1 MNFTLNEKVV
11 KLLNN
16 IDMASRITNSFIEK
30 IRKYLKDNDLPFI
43 NVNNSKNI
51 MVLRS
56 AGSYHYLVIQFF
68 DMPEKWMYERRH
80 FNIKTAYALDYKQL
94 TNAINRYLDAD
105 SK

>member
-1 MNFTLNEKVV
+1 MRLIIITLPSLKNKT
-11 KLLNN
+11 
-16 IDMASRITNSFIEK
+16 MANRITNSFIDK

-68 DMPEKWMYERRH
+68 DMPELWMHQRRH
-80 FNIKTAYALDYKQL
+80 FKIKTAYAIDYNQL
-94 TNAINRYLDAD
+94 TNAIDRYLDA
-105 SK
+105 

>member
-1 MNFTLNEKVV
+1 
-11 KLLNN
+11 
-16 IDMASRITNSFIEK
+16 MASRITNSFIDK

-68 DMPEKWMYERRH
+68 DMPEVWMYQRRH
-80 FNIKTAYALDYKQL
+80 FKIKTAYAIDYDQL